1 MSYAASIL
9 LLVLG
14 VDAFRSLFESAYFGA
29 WHSARAD
36 LLPLSVFEFLARPE
50 MVIIPKLFNLVA
62 AVLIVALLIKRL
74 IPSIAQER
82 QRNHEQIERLEANV
96 ATHERTEELLRD
108 SEMRNRALP
117 LLMGCDD
124 GFDVARRHDRLSSV
138 QRRQH
143 PIDHLARKADIVC
156 RIAHGS

>member
-14 VDAFRSLFESAYFGA
+14 VDAFRSLFESAFFGA

-36 LLPLSVFEFLARPE
+36 LLPLSVFGFLARLE

-74 IPSIAQER
+74 IPSIAQE
-82 QRNHEQIERLEANV
+82 
-96 ATHERTEELLRD
+96 
-108 SEMRNRALP
+108 
-117 LLMGCDD
+117 
-124 GFDVARRHDRLSSV
+124 
-138 QRRQH
+138 
-143 PIDHLARKADIVC
+143 
-156 RIAHGS
+156 